1 MPKTCTPAPK
11 ITLHASATGKTHLG
25 VLKIPTYAPPHEF
38 QKKVAFS
45 LSHCLPSNAI
55 QHIHIPFPTTSKNQ
69 FPCRVA
75 ALKFQPTRTHIY
87 NEYYL
92 AIYHPRARAAVY
104 LPPKVFVRRALSI
117 HMRIIR
123 RITRGTTGAFNYF
136 SLSLLRRCSIR
147 VCIIVAR

>member
-104 LPPKVFVRRALSI
+104 LPPKVFVRRALSLYTCGLLGGL
-117 HMRIIR
+117 RAGRRARLII
-123 RITRGTTGAFNYF
+123 
-136 SLSLLRRCSIR
+136 SLSPSCGDVLY
-147 VCIIVAR
+147 VCVL